1 MFWIKLTPN
10 LTFIPARALLYIVL
24 SMLKINEGQ
33 VRILSQLVEYLQLVG
48 LPQLVNFG
56 VSIASLTSGPGD
68 SFN

>member
-10 LTFIPARALLYIVL
+10 LTFIPARALLVL